1 MTLKGFEPPISA
13 SELQQTNALDRAAIG
28 IGDVYM
34 HLMSLRIATYNN
46 EHSGGNKGPTG
57 I

>member
-1 MTLKGFEPPISA
+1 
-13 SELQQTNALDRAAIG
+13 
-28 IGDVYM
+28 M